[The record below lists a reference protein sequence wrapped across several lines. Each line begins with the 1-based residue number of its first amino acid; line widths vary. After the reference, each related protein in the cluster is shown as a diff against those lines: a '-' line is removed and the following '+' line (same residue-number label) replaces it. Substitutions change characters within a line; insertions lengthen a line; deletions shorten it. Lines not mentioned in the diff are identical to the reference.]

1 MYYKP
6 KHTSMVNIYSQTEDD
21 TGRYLNPADINLPPG
36 YTIEVFAQG
45 LNTPTSILFTMN
57 GDMLIASTGYISG
70 NPAILQLSNGVFE
83 VIADNFK
90 VPLIG
95 INYLHGDIYVSH
107 KGTITVIK
115 KDGTRKDII
124 TGLSSDGDYSNSKVA
139 FGLDGKMYFGQ
150 GTATNSGV
158 VGTDNTWVS
167 NCPFFHDNVGS
178 YVILNGQNFET
189 RNILIEN
196 KNEIAYT
203 GAFSAY
209 GEPNL
214 PFETRKKVIRASGS
228 ILRANLDGSELELVA
243 WGLRSI
249 SYLRFDEEYRL
260 FASNNGFDIR
270 GSRPIANAPDEF
282 QLIIPQVWY
291 GWPDYCG
298 GEPVTSSRFKPEG
311 GKQPEFLLTNHPGIP
326 PKPFAAFPPNATIIG
341 FDFNY
346 NNAFGPYG
354 DVYIAEFGSVRPSP
368 IKDIAP
374 LFAGTGHRI
383 SKIEINT
390 GGVTT
395 FAINK
400 SGFPSYITQEGG
412 FGRLADIAFGPDGAM
427 YVVDMGINPIEEPN
441 IFLPNTGVIW
451 RITKTK

>member
-1 MYYKP
+1 MHYKP
-6 KHTSMVNIYSQTEDD
+6 KGRTRVNIYSLTENDAE
-21 TGRYLNPADINLPPG
+21 RYLNPSDINLPPG
-36 YTIEVFAQG
+36 YNIEVFAQG
-45 LNTPTSILFTMN
+45 LNTPTSILFTIN
-57 GDMLIASTGYISG
+57 GDMMIADSGYVSG
-70 NPAILQLSNGVFE
+70 NPAILRLSNGVFDI
-83 VIADNFK
+83 IADNFK

-95 INYLHGDIYVSH
+95 INYLDGDIYASH

-115 KDGTRKDII
+115 RDGTRIDII
-124 TGLSSDGDYSNSKVA
+124 NGLPSDGDYSNSKVG

-158 VGTDNTWVS
+158 VGIDNSWVF
-167 NCPFFHDNVGS
+167 NHPFFHDYAGS
-178 YVILNGQNFET
+178 YVLLNGQNFET
-189 RNILIEN
+189 RNIMIPDSD
-196 KNEIAYT
+196 EITHT
-203 GAFSAY
+203 GAFSPY

-214 PFETRKKVIRASGS
+214 PFETRKSVTKASGS
-228 ILRANLDGSELELVA
+228 ILKANLDGSELELVA
-243 WGLRSI
+243 WGLRSLA
-249 SYLRFDEEYRL
+249 YVKFDEGNRL

-282 QLIIPQVWY
+282 QLIIPGKWY

-326 PKPFAAFPPNATIIG
+326 PKPFAIFPPNATIIG

-346 NNAFGPYG
+346 NSAFGPYG
-354 DVYIAEFGSVRPSP
+354 DAYIAEFGSVRPTP
-368 IKDIAP
+368 IEDIAP

-400 SGFPSYITQEGG
+400 SGFPSYITGEGG

-427 YVVDMGINPIEEPN
+427 YVVDMGISPMDEPN

-451 RITKTK
+451 RITKTV